1 MSRRNTRRRW
11 QSHVCGGRQ
20 TEHGAAYGV
29 ERREPPE
36 GTVSANGKISR
47 YTYNAADERIIKS
60 HRDLESVYVNGAP

>member
-29 ERREPPE
+29 ERREPPRAL
-36 GTVSANGKISR
+36 SANGKISR
-47 YTYNAADERIIKS
+47 YMYNAADVRIIKS
-60 HRDLESVYVNGAP
+60 HRDLESVYVNCAP

>member
-20 TEHGAAYGV
+20 PGHGAAYGV

-36 GTVSANGKISR
+36 GTVGQRQDLQLHVQRSGRA
-47 YTYNAADERIIKS
+47 
-60 HRDLESVYVNGAP
+60 HREGAQLT

>member
-1 MSRRNTRRRW
+1 MSRRNTRHQW

-36 GTVSANGKISR
+36 GTVGQR
-47 YTYNAADERIIKS
+47 QD
-60 HRDLESVYVNGAP
+60 